1 MTIQADAQLEAEADP
16 GLELLAHLSL
26 SMGRVADLLETR
38 QRQQDQLNQLIYPLD
53 IPPVPW
59 PINAGT
65 VQTVLDQ
72 PELFGPKLGTTW
84 DIRRIVLTASAAGSV
99 NVCRNSPLGD
109 ILVPFTITAAG
120 TQTTF
125 IPTKALLLRGGERL
139 VFVANATN
147 IATSVAI
154 GGMSIDTSIL
164 GLHLL

>member
-1 MTIQADAQLEAEADP
+1 MTIQADAELQAEADP
-16 GLELLAHLSL
+16 GFELIVALNLSL
-26 SMGRVADLLETR
+26 GRMAAALESQ
-38 QRQQDQLNQLIYPLD
+38 QRLQDELGHLIYPLD

-59 PINAGT
+59 PAVSGVT
-65 VQTVLDQ
+65 QTILDQ

-84 DIRRIVLTASAAGSV
+84 DIRRLVLTAAAAGTV

-109 ILVPFTITAAG
+109 ILVPFTVTAAG

-139 VFVANATN
+139 VFVASATGV
-147 IATSVAI
+147 ATSVAV
-154 GGMSIDTSIL
+154 GGMSVDTSIL

>member
-1 MTIQADAQLEAEADP
+1 MTIQADAELGAEADE
-16 GLELLAHLSL
+16 GLEVLIQLNLSL
-26 SMGRVADLLETR
+26 GRMAAALEA
-38 QRQQDQLNQLIYPLD
+38 QARQQDELNHLIYPLD

-59 PINAGT
+59 PVVAGVT
-65 VQTVLDQ
+65 QANLDQ

-84 DIRRIVLTASAAGSV
+84 DIRRLVLTAAAAGTV
-99 NVCRNSPLGD
+99 NVCRNSPFGD
-109 ILVPFTITAAG
+109 ILVPFTVTAAG

-139 VFVANATN
+139 VFVASGTN
-147 IATSVAI
+147 IATSIGV

>member
-1 MTIQADAQLEAEADP
+1 VTVTADAELGAQADP
-16 GLELLAHLSL
+16 GLELLAQVHLSL
-26 SMGRVADLLETR
+26 GRLADALDAQ
-38 QRQQDQLNQLIYPLD
+38 QRQQDALNHLIYPLD

-59 PINAGT
+59 PSVGGT

-84 DIRRIVLTASAAGSV
+84 DIRRLVVTAAAAGTV
-99 NVCRNSPLGD
+99 NVARNSPFGD
-109 ILVPFTITAAG
+109 ILLPFTFAGAG
-120 TQTTF
+120 TQTQF

-139 VFVANATN
+139 VFVASGTN
-147 IATSVAI
+147 IASNVAV